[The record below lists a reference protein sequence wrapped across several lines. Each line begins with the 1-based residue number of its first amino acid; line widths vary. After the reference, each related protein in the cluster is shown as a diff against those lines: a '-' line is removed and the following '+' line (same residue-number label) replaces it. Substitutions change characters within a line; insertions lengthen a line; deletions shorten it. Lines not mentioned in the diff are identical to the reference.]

1 MSIVTRASPQ
11 PPAGLDRG
19 ESPAPDAP
27 VDYVLIVDDD
37 VDLRQTLCDVLND
50 EQVATVGA
58 GNGQEALT
66 HLLHNPPPRLILLD
80 LMMPVMNGWEFRA
93 VQRSDPRLADLPI
106 AVLSGDNEV
115 AQVAAQLGA
124 AGYLS
129 KPISLEALL
138 ALVAAHQGRPKI

>member
-80 LMMPVMNGWEFRA
+80 LMMPVMNGWQLAEALRKDSA
-93 VQRSDPRLADLPI
+93 LAKILVLIMTAGRLPTADQLPGYEI
-106 AVLSGDNEV
+106 VRKPVELEQLLSLV
-115 AQVAAQLGA
+115 R
-124 AGYLS
+124 GYLT
-129 KPISLEALL
+129 PVPAN
-138 ALVAAHQGRPKI
+138 

>member
-1 MSIVTRASPQ
+1 MMTQQAKPTDPVLVVEDTDDSREVMGTLLEMEGYRVAY
-11 PPAGLDRG
+11 ATDGRDALDKLETGLK
-19 ESPAPDAP
+19 P
-27 VDYVLIVDDD
+27 
-37 VDLRQTLCDVLND
+37 C
-50 EQVATVGA
+50 
-58 GNGQEALT
+58 
-66 HLLHNPPPRLILLD
+66 LILLD
-80 LMMPVMNGWEFRA
+80 LFMPVKNGWEFRA
-93 VQRSDPRLADLPI
+93 VQRSDPRLADLPV

>member
-80 LMMPVMNGWEFRA
+80 LMMPVMNGWQLAEALRKDSA
-93 VQRSDPRLADLPI
+93 LAKIPVLIMTAGRLPTADQLPGHEI
-106 AVLSGDNEV
+106 VRKPVELEQLLSLV
-115 AQVAAQLGA
+115 R
-124 AGYLS
+124 GYLTPVPAS
-129 KPISLEALL
+129 
-138 ALVAAHQGRPKI
+138 